1 MGLMIKSAV
10 NRMNASVV
18 QRAGVPGTCGEGEQP
33 LKTSISHQPEQ
44 PQCDEDMELRRLF
57 I

>member
-18 QRAGVPGTCGEGEQP
+18 QRAGVPGTCREGEQP
-33 LKTSISHQPEQ
+33 LKTTISHQPDQ
-44 PQCDEDMELRRLF
+44 DRDEDKES

>member
-1 MGLMIKSAV
+1 MIKSAV